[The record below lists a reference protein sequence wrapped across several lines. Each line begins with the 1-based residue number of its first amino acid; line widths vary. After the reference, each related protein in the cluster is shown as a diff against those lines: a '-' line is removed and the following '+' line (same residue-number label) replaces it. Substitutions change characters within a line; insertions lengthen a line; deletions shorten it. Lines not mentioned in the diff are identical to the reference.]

1 MFDRNELIQ
10 LSEDLTYALTD
21 LYEYKVVFSNDP
33 ERLSLLNNTAPF
45 FFVKLYKYYWD
56 EFIMSISRFTDPGV
70 QRNFKNLSILSLK
83 EYSDLLPPDGKAKF
97 LSNLDTIVVEAEII
111 RNYRNKNISHR
122 SKEAQVII
130 PEKMETFN
138 VDKVE
143 KIYTLIEDCL
153 NIFYGFFDNTTE
165 FHGPIIITHGA
176 QTMLNYLS
184 EGKLFEEMTDKSQ
197 MLKMTQPQEST

>member
-1 MFDRNELIQ
+1 MIDRNELAQ

-21 LYEYKVVFSNDP
+21 LYEFKIIFSNDP
-33 ERLSLLNNTAPF
+33 KRLSLLNNTAPF

-56 EFIMSISRFTDPGV
+56 EFIMSISRFTDPDK

-83 EYSDLLPPDGKAKF
+83 EYSDLLPPEVNVKL
-97 LSNLDTIVVEAEII
+97 LSNLDTIVAEAEII

-138 VDKVE
+138 IDKVE

-153 NIFYGFFDNTTE
+153 NIFYVFFDNTSE
-165 FHGPIIITHGA
+165 LHGPIVITHGA

-184 EGKLFEEMTDKSQ
+184 EGKLFEEITDRIQ
-197 MLKMTQPQEST
+197 MLKMTQQQESN